1 MPPGPP
7 DNVSWDLVPGAIQYH
22 VYVGT
27 AATLR
32 GLASTALDSCEADTP
47 QSPGF
52 TIPPA
57 ANPAVGQM
65 FWFDVTSEGPYG
77 EGPAGPGDPGQR
89 ILNSNGPCGDSCAH
103 DPCDVGKALVPA
115 CTLCTSIVCDKD
127 PACCDAAQGAW
138 SAACV
143 KEVRTVC
150 GSLLCPEAQGQC
162 VHSVCD
168 ASIPLTPGCDSPPL
182 AESCTAAICK
192 VDAHC
197 CQQAWD
203 ETCIAEVAS
212 VCLQSC
218 I

>member
-1 MPPGPP
+1 
-7 DNVSWDLVPGAIQYH
+7 
-22 VYVGT
+22 
-27 AATLR
+27 
-32 GLASTALDSCEADTP
+32 
-47 QSPGF
+47 
-52 TIPPA
+52 
-57 ANPAVGQM
+57 
-65 FWFDVTSEGPYG
+65 
-77 EGPAGPGDPGQR
+77 
-89 ILNSNGPCGDSCAH
+89 
-103 DPCDVGKALVPA
+103 VGKALVPA

-212 VCLQSC
+212 VCHQSC
-218 I
+218 L